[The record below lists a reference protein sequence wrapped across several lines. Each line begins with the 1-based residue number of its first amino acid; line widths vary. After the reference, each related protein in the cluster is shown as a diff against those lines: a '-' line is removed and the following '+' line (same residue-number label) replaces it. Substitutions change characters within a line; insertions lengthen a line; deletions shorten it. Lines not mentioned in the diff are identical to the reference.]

1 MATYRQP
8 PVKVRGIL
16 VTHLNPVKPCCW
28 PNEARAS
35 NETTLSE
42 APLPGWNGTH
52 QMGTEAAFRK
62 DKSAQNRARNGAF
75 GGHGIATSAAGRRR
89 RSGAFAPEKGAGRA
103 GPLFLPRHAR
113 QAVFLPTAPFGG
125 RA

>member
-1 MATYRQP
+1 MAPYRQP

-16 VTHLNPVKPCCW
+16 VTPLNPVKPCCW

-42 APLPGWNGTH
+42 APLPGWNGTP

-75 GGHGIATSAAGRRR
+75 GEHGIATSAAGRRR
-89 RSGAFAPEKGAGRA
+89 RSRAFPREKGAGRA
-103 GPLFLPRHAR
+103 RPLCLPHPGPPALF
-113 QAVFLPTAPFGG
+113 
-125 RA
+125 

>member
-8 PVKVRGIL
+8 SVKVRGIL

-35 NETTLSE
+35 SETTLSE

-89 RSGAFAPEKGAGRA
+89 RSGAFARDKKGRTSRPPLSARPSPSGDLLAGR
-103 GPLFLPRHAR
+103 
-113 QAVFLPTAPFGG
+113 
-125 RA
+125 

>member
-8 PVKVRGIL
+8 SVKVRGIL

-35 NETTLSE
+35 SETTLSE

-89 RSGAFAPEKGAGRA
+89 PAGAFAREKWAGRA
-103 GPLFLPRHAR
+103 GPLCLRRHCRHA
-113 QAVFLPTAPFGG
+113 VFSPAASS
-125 RA
+125 RAG